1 MADEQ
6 TPGKRYA
13 VSNLA
18 DNPQATARKSLPLP
32 CLTLVTEP
40 NPNLLSIVKEAVAGG
55 VDLVQLREKP
65 PFSREAFN
73 VAWDISEVTLGR
85 ALLIINGCVGLVR
98 KVGAD
103 GFHLPEVSL
112 FSVTGTRLLTGQGLV
127 GRSVHLVE
135 QAKQAVEEGIDY
147 LVAGMIFASHNS
159 PDAAPQGLDF
169 LREVCTAVSIPV
181 LAIGG
186 VTPENTAEC
195 IAAGAAG
202 VAVLSPIMRASN
214 PRAVAQSYRSALDA
228 AWEEKRV

>member
-1 MADEQ
+1 MAYQQ

-13 VSNLA
+13 VSNPA

-85 ALLIINGCVGLVR
+85 ALLIINGYVGLVR

-112 FSVTGTRLLTGQGLV
+112 FLSQEQDYSQG
-127 GRSVHLVE
+127 R
-135 QAKQAVEEGIDY
+135 DW
-147 LVAGMIFASHNS
+147 
-159 PDAAPQGLDF
+159 LD
-169 LREVCTAVSIPV
+169 VP
-181 LAIGG
+181 
-186 VTPENTAEC
+186 C
-195 IAAGAAG
+195 IW
-202 VAVLSPIMRASN
+202 SN
-214 PRAVAQSYRSALDA
+214 
-228 AWEEKRV
+228 KRNRPLKRG